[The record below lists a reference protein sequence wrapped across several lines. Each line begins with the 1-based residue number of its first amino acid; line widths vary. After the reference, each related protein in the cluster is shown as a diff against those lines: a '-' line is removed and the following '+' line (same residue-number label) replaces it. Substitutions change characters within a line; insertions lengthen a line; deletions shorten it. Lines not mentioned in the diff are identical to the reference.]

1 MIDIEKL
8 YGDAFFKGR
17 HRYHWRA
24 PIVCTSIV
32 RIMEHVYGEA
42 PKSAVDVGCAT
53 GDLVQGFLDLGL
65 DAWGIEGSPA
75 AFPYLAVEDTWRV
88 QFHDL
93 RQPLPE
99 WVKLEGLPLFPS
111 RVDVVTCFEVAE
123 HLEPEA
129 ACTFVKTLVSLSNHL
144 VISACPPDVNG
155 RPPTKYHLNEQPPA
169 YWEHLFSR
177 EGFKRNQDVEALFKE
192 AWHPWRK
199 KYGIAAFHM
208 NLLYL
213 EAA

>member
-1 MIDIEKL
+1 MIDIQKM
-8 YGDAFFKGR
+8 YGDKFFSGR
-17 HRYHWRA
+17 HKYHWRA
-24 PIVCTSIV
+24 PIVCASV
-32 RIMEHVYGEA
+32 VAIMETVYGNA
-42 PKSAVDVGCAT
+42 PKSAADLGCAT

-65 DAWGIEGSPA
+65 DAYGIEGSA
-75 AFPYLAVEDTWRV
+75 AAVPHLACPVDRV
-88 QFHDL
+88 LVHDL
-93 RQPLPE
+93 REPLPAFMRAPWTVFNE
-99 WVKLEGLPLFPS
+99 KL
-111 RVDVVTCFEVAE
+111 DVVTCFEVAE

-129 ACTFVKTLVSLSNHL
+129 APTFVDTLVSLSDHL
-144 VISACPPDVNG
+144 VLSACPPDVNG